1 MFWNS
6 PLDLIGI
13 PLLALSVFAYLAY
26 LSALILAIVGIM
38 RSLAASDD
46 SSSED
51 QPYPGPHPSRTLAV
65 NRHEQ
70 SARDAIDSGSGS

>member
-6 PLDLIGI
+6 LLDLIGI
-13 PLLALSVFAYLAY
+13 PWLALLVFAYLTY

-38 RSLAASDD
+38 RSLAALDD

-51 QPYPGPHPSRTLAV
+51 QP
-65 NRHEQ
+65 
-70 SARDAIDSGSGS
+70 